1 MDVKEVEKHHLL
13 FYISTVLCI
22 FVVKLLFFD
31 YLGLNYIE
39 EDVNIIKG
47 IFYLFFIYFFVLII
61 VKTTLLIIHYNLSEY
76 FLDEKYKAKN
86 YLGTG
91 DFYLATTSIITAFFI
106 DDFLKI
112 TKNPIMALLLI
123 GFLFCII
130 YWLNQ
135 KIKIG
140 FL

>member
-22 FVVKLLFFD
+22 FAVKLIFFD
-31 YLGLNYIE
+31 YFGLNYIE
-39 EDVNIIKG
+39 EDVSIIKG
-47 IFYLFFIYFFVLII
+47 IFYLLVIYFFVLII
-61 VKTTLLIIHYNLSEY
+61 VKAILFIIYYNMSKY
-76 FLDEKYKAKN
+76 FIDKKYKANN

-91 DFYLATTSIITAFFI
+91 DFYLATASIITAFFI

-112 TKNPIMALLLI
+112 IENPIIVFLLI
-123 GFLFCII
+123 GFLFYII

-140 FL
+140 SF